1 MYYTTQNIYHSWTFT
16 VSCVIYQLVTPTKNG
31 GTTTTYRRNRSR
43 RLAQTSWILAL
54 WPRIML
60 CKSRSFI
67 RSLRHHPWENKI
79 WPRRSCASSAI
90 CLGGP
95 WHNSFAAYESYTAI
109 KDALKKRVCPSK
121 RQQLQQLLHLE
132 ELGDR
137 KPSQLLRHMLK
148 LRGGMITEA
157 DGIFLQKLPTHIRTV
172 LAIHK
177 AESHGNLAD
186 LADNMAE
193 MQGPQQPVQVCAVQQ
208 KESSDMSEIRAEL
221 KKIWQEIQCQ
231 KQGSYSNTSQTSTS
245 KTDLCW
251 YHAKFGSKATKCREP
266 CKFQSGNRPTS
277 QWTQPTR
284 LVSPIYFDF
293 LTQTLDSTFSL
304 TLVRKSVFSL
314 LLELTV
320 YTKLTSPYELRTIQ
334 PSTLM
339 ALNN

>member
-1 MYYTTQNIYHSWTFT
+1 MAEQQQPT
-16 VSCVIYQLVTPTKNG
+16 VAIAHAVSLKLPEFWPSDPDLWFARVEASFEAQGITLEKTKFG
-31 GTTTTYRRNRSR
+31 HVVRV
-43 RLAQTSWILAL
+43 LPAQYASEVLDIILS
-54 WPRIML
+54 PP
-60 CKSRSFI
+60 KS
-67 RSLRHHPWENKI
+67 
-79 WPRRSCASSAI
+79 
-90 CLGGP
+90 
-95 WHNSFAAYESYTAI
+95 SYTAI

-148 LRGGMITEA
+148 LRGGTITEA
-157 DGIFLQKLPTHIRTV
+157 DGDEIFREIFLQKLPTHIRTV

-177 AESHGNLAD
+177 AESLGNLAD
-186 LADNMAE
+186 MADNMAE
-193 MQGPQQPVQVCAVQQ
+193 MQGPQQPVQACAVQQ

-277 QWTQPTR
+277 Q
-284 LVSPIYFDF
+284 
-293 LTQTLDSTFSL
+293 
-304 TLVRKSVFSL
+304 
-314 LLELTV
+314 
-320 YTKLTSPYELRTIQ
+320 
-334 PSTLM
+334 
-339 ALNN
+339 